1 MTVHTR
7 DTEPLVVHN
16 IAIQHTRSYVYLGS
30 PISNAS
36 IHKQVSEQ
44 MELKQCQVRK
54 FRSFLRKNNEAPFT
68 VKKAVWDSALNASIL
83 YSCETWM
90 TGSLKPVDQM
100 YQHTL
105 KDLVGVRYQTPS
117 DLIYVET
124 GIPPLSARVGQM
136 QRNFLMK
143 LQASTHFEGS
153 PVQKA
158 IELARVHACPMGQ
171 YIEKLLGSP
180 HLSSPVA
187 ALSEVKARIRGSWL
201 LFWPCG
207 WGLAQAAPAGCLPD
221 PTLLAVYAAGAFVMR
236 GAGCTI
242 NDMWDRDI
250 DSKVRGPWS
259 GRGAAPS
266 PAAGCRFWTRSCSS
280 RPSCRWARCCSS
292 NSTGPPFLLGV
303 SSLSLVLLYPLMK
316 RVTHWPQLVLGLTF
330 NWGVLMAWASA
341 QGAVDWPA
349 ALPLYAAGVCWTIVY
364 DTIYAHQDKADDLA
378 LGMKSTALRFG
389 DATPRWLAG
398 FSVAMMT
405 SLVAAGVA
413 AGQSWP
419 YYLGL
424 GAVGLHVGN
433 QVRTLRIYDAAD
445 CGDKFRS
452 NRYVGPAA
460 VPEHRR
466 RTVGGEQGGRS
477 LGR

>member
-1 MTVHTR
+1 
-7 DTEPLVVHN
+7 
-16 IAIQHTRSYVYLGS
+16 
-30 PISNAS
+30 
-36 IHKQVSEQ
+36 
-44 MELKQCQVRK
+44 
-54 FRSFLRKNNEAPFT
+54 
-68 VKKAVWDSALNASIL
+68 
-83 YSCETWM
+83 
-90 TGSLKPVDQM
+90 
-100 YQHTL
+100 
-105 KDLVGVRYQTPS
+105 
-117 DLIYVET
+117 
-124 GIPPLSARVGQM
+124 
-136 QRNFLMK
+136 
-143 LQASTHFEGS
+143 
-153 PVQKA
+153 
-158 IELARVHACPMGQ
+158 MG
-171 YIEKLLGSP
+171 
-180 HLSSPVA
+180 
-187 ALSEVKARIRGSWL
+187 GSWL

-250 DSKVRGPWS
+250 DSKVERTRSRPITS
-259 GRGAAPS
+259 GRVSVLDALVFLSAQLSVGALLLLQLNWP
-266 PAAGCRFWTRSCSS
+266 TI
-280 RPSCRWARCCSS
+280 
-292 NSTGPPFLLGV
+292 LLGV

-398 FSVAMMT
+398 FSAAMMT

-452 NRYVGPAA
+452 NRYVGLLLFLSIVAGRWVGNREGDPSAA
-460 VPEHRR
+460 ENSAPSAASALGAS
-466 RTVGGEQGGRS
+466 TVAAASASAQS
-477 LGR
+477 SDA

>member
-16 IAIQHTRSYVYLGS
+16 IAIQHTKSYVYLGS

-90 TGSLKPVDQM
+90 TDSLKPVDQM

-187 ALSEVKARIRGSWL
+187 ALSEVKARIRGHS
-201 LFWPCG
+201 
-207 WGLAQAAPAGCLPD
+207 D
-221 PTLLAVYAAGAFVMR
+221 V
-236 GAGCTI
+236 
-242 NDMWDRDI
+242 
-250 DSKVRGPWS
+250 
-259 GRGAAPS
+259 
-266 PAAGCRFWTRSCSS
+266 
-280 RPSCRWARCCSS
+280 
-292 NSTGPPFLLGV
+292 
-303 SSLSLVLLYPLMK
+303 
-316 RVTHWPQLVLGLTF
+316 
-330 NWGVLMAWASA
+330 
-341 QGAVDWPA
+341 A
-349 ALPLYAAGVCWTIVY
+349 AL
-364 DTIYAHQDKADDLA
+364 
-378 LGMKSTALRFG
+378 
-389 DATPRWLAG
+389 ATGEA
-398 FSVAMMT
+398 
-405 SLVAAGVA
+405 
-413 AGQSWP
+413 Q
-419 YYLGL
+419 
-424 GAVGLHVGN
+424 
-433 QVRTLRIYDAAD
+433 
-445 CGDKFRS
+445 
-452 NRYVGPAA
+452 PA
-460 VPEHRR
+460 PERAR
-466 RTVGGEQGGRS
+466 
-477 LGR
+477 